1 MLKYFFLGSLV
12 LLSACGEKTKETQS
26 NDNQMENILLK
37 PFATPYQTAPFEQI
51 KTADFLPAIEQL
63 IAEAKE
69 GIDAIV
75 AQTEAPTFE
84 NTIERLEFNGMHLGQ
99 VTSIFF
105 NLNSAETTPEMQE
118 LAQTISPMVTAFGN
132 DVTLNKGLFDRI
144 KAVYDQKENLDLN
157 PEQMMLLE
165 KKYSS
170 FTKNGALLNEEDKE
184 KLRTIDA
191 ELSKLA
197 LTFSENVLAETQDF
211 ILHLEDEAQLAGLPD
226 FVRDAAKEEAEQREL
241 TGWVFTLDYPSYGP
255 FMTYA
260 DDRDLRRKMAVAF
273 GARAFRGNEKDN
285 TEVVQKIVDL
295 RHQRAKLL
303 GFDDHATFVLQNR
316 MAQSPDAV
324 KDFLNELLEKA
335 LPAAQREFK
344 ELTAFANK
352 KDGINQLEK
361 WDGAY
366 YSEKL
371 KKELFELDDELLKP
385 YFELD
390 KVLNGSFEIVN
401 RLFGASFVEVD
412 DIQKYHPDVKTYK
425 VVDENGELIS
435 IFYADFHPRK
445 GKRAGAW
452 MTSFKDQYQLGGENN
467 RPHVAIVCNFSKP
480 TSSKPSLLSF
490 NEVTTLFHE
499 LGHAIHGMFA
509 NTVYPSL
516 SGTSVYWDFV
526 ELPSQLLENWCYEPE
541 ALALFAK
548 HYETDEVIP
557 MKYIEKIKESSNFME
572 GLATL
577 RQLSFGMLDMAYHA
591 DASADLSDL
600 KAFEKSVMS
609 GTSLYPDVPENM
621 MSTQFS
627 HIFAGGYSAGYYSY
641 KWAEVLDA
649 DAFAYFQEHGIFNQE
664 VARKFKETVLTLGGT
679 IHPMDLYKQFRGQ
692 EPSSEALLRRA
703 GLIK

>member
-1 MLKYFFLGSLV
+1 MLKYFFFGSIV
-12 LLSACGEKTKETQS
+12 LLASCSEKNKVDQL
-26 NDNQMENILLK
+26 NDDQMENILLK
-37 PFATPYQTAPFEQI
+37 PFVTPYQTAPFEQI
-51 KTADFLPAIEQL
+51 NTADFLPAIEQL

-105 NLNSAETTPEMQE
+105 NLNSAETTPELQE

-132 DVTLNKGLFDRI
+132 DVTLNKGLFERI
-144 KAVYDQKENLDLN
+144 KTVYDQKENLDLN

-170 FTKNGALLNEEDKE
+170 FTKNGALLNDEDKE
-184 KLRTIDA
+184 KLRSIDS

-211 ILHLEDEAQLAGLPD
+211 ILHLEDEAKLAGLPD

-260 DDRDLRRKMAVAF
+260 DDRELRKEMAVAF
-273 GARAFRGNEKDN
+273 GARAFRGNDKDN
-285 TEVVQKIVDL
+285 TEVVQRIVVL
-295 RHQRAKLL
+295 RHQRAQLL

-316 MAQSPDAV
+316 MAQSPVAV
-324 KDFLNELLEKA
+324 KEFLNELLEKA

-344 ELTAFANK
+344 ELTAFANN
-352 KDGINQLEK
+352 KDGIKQLEK

-425 VVDENGELIS
+425 VVDDKGELIS
-435 IFYADFHPRK
+435 VFYADFHPRK

-452 MTSFKDQYQLGGENN
+452 MTSFKDQYQLDGANN

-541 ALALFAK
+541 ALELFAK
-548 HYETDEVIP
+548 HYETGEVIP

-591 DASADLSDL
+591 DATADLSDL

-649 DAFAYFQEHGIFNQE
+649 DAFAYFQEYGIFNEE

>member
-1 MLKYFFLGSLV
+1 MIKHIILGSLV
-12 LLSACGEKTKETQS
+12 ILTACGTNDEAPQS
-26 NDNQMENILLK
+26 KDKQMDNILLET
-37 PFATPYQTAPFEQI
+37 FSTPYQTAPFEEI
-51 KTADFLPAIEQL
+51 KSSDFLPAIEEL
-63 IAEAKE
+63 IAEAKS
-69 GIDAIV
+69 GINEIV
-75 AQTEAPTFE
+75 AQSEAPTFE
-84 NTIERLEFNGMHLGQ
+84 NTIEKLEFNGMHLGQ

-105 NLNSAETTPEMQE
+105 NLNSAETTPELQE
-118 LAQTISPMVTAFGN
+118 LAQTISPMVTDFGN
-132 DVTLNKGLFDRI
+132 DVTLNKALFDRI
-144 KAVYDQKENLDLN
+144 KTVYDQKENLDLN
-157 PEQMMLLE
+157 PEQLMLLE
-165 KKYSS
+165 KKYTS
-170 FTKNGALLNEEDKE
+170 FTKNGALLNDEDKE
-184 KLRTIDA
+184 KLRDIDGQ
-191 ELSKLA
+191 LSKLA
-197 LTFSENVLAETQDF
+197 LTFSENILAETQDF
-211 ILHLEDEAQLAGLPD
+211 TLHIEDEAQLAGLPD
-226 FVRDAAKEEAEQREL
+226 FVRDAAKEEAEQQSLE
-241 TGWVFTLDYPSYGP
+241 GWVFTLDYPSYGP

-260 DDRDLRRKMAVAF
+260 DDRALRKEMALAF
-273 GARAFRGNEKDN
+273 GARAFRGNENDN
-285 TEVVQKIVDL
+285 TEIVRKIVEL
-295 RHQRAKLL
+295 RHQRAQLL

-316 MAQSPDAV
+316 MAESPQV
-324 KDFLNELLEKA
+324 VQDFLNELLDKA
-335 LPAAQREFK
+335 LPAAEREFK
-344 ELTAFANK
+344 ELTAFAEQ
-352 KDGINQLEK
+352 KDGIKQLEK

-390 KVLNGSFEIVN
+390 KVLNGAFEIVN
-401 RLFGASFVEVD
+401 RLFGASFVEID

-425 VVDENGELIS
+425 VVDDKGELIS

-452 MTSFKDQYQLGGENN
+452 MTSFKDQYQLDGENN

-509 NTVYPSL
+509 NTVYPNL

-541 ALALFAK
+541 ALALFAN
-548 HYETDEVIP
+548 HYETGELIP
-557 MKYIEKIKESSNFME
+557 MQFIDKIKESANFME

-591 DASADLSDL
+591 NASVDLSDL
-600 KAFEKSVMS
+600 KAFEKSVMA
-609 GTSLYPDVPENM
+609 GKSLYPDVPENM

-649 DAFAYFQEHGIFNQE
+649 DAFAYFQENGIFNAD
-664 VARKFKETVLTLGGT
+664 VARKFKETVLSLGGT
-679 IHPMDLYKQFRGQ
+679 IHPMDLYIQFRGQ
-692 EPSSEALLRRA
+692 EPNAEALLKRA